1 MSTTTAM
8 GMKTNIVGCGTSSSS
23 SRGINGKVE
32 RAMRGRGRGV
42 GRLAGRRAGAR
53 ASSSS
58 SSSSSSS
65 GDGFGS
71 QDDWGPS
78 TSSTSS
84 SALNKQLVES
94 LAKAFLS
101 PSAGGF
107 SGGGH
112 KRAPRARCSAR
123 AWLVDETP
131 TRDFRAS
138 EMEVANPNLFS
149 SADARALAFYK
160 ELAAHKR
167 AVVVATLH
175 RPTIL
180 SMADATGASV
190 AVVDAELATVANEIG
205 LANYC
210 DSCPLRDSCSCD
222 ESESSMMCGFECA
235 VRDRLS
241 TDSSKK
247 TTYHA
252 VVFRDQRGALEE
264 YLLQTTA
271 GAHTVR
277 RAKFSASL
285 SSALGLSIN

>member
-1 MSTTTAM
+1 MSTTTM
-8 GMKTNIVGCGTSSSS
+8 GMKTNIGGCG
-23 SRGINGKVE
+23 RGIIGKVE
-32 RAMRGRGRGV
+32 RATRARR
-42 GRLAGRRAGAR
+42 RDAGRRLVGGRAGAR

-107 SGGGH
+107 SGGAH

-149 SADARALAFYK
+149 SADTRALAFYK

-167 AVVVATLH
+167 AVVLATLH

-190 AVVDAELATVANEIG
+190 AIIDAELATAANEIG

-222 ESESSMMCGFECA
+222 EAESSMMCGFECA

-241 TDSSKK
+241 TASSK

-277 RAKFSASL
+277 RAKFSKSL
-285 SSALGLSIN
+285 SSALGVSIN